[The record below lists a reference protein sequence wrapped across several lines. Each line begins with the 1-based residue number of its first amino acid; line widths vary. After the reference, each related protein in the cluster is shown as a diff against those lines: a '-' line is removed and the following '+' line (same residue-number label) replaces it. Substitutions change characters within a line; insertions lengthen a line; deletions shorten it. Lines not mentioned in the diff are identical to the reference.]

1 MNAGATP
8 TQASEATVRLAV
20 LRQANPSAPSVWEA
34 FAVERRPSMNVIF
47 ALMQIQRNPVTAD
60 GRPTTPVFWESNCL
74 EEVCGSCSM
83 VINGKARQAC
93 SALVDSL
100 AEPIRL
106 EPMRSFPVVRDLA
119 VDRSRMF
126 EALQRVRAWVPIDGT
141 HDLGPGPRQSA
152 AEQERRYHLSRC
164 MTCGVC
170 LEACPNFT
178 RGGGFVGAFAINQ
191 VRLFNSHPTGALT
204 RASWLDA
211 LLGDGGI
218 RECDNAQNCVES
230 CPKEIPLTAS
240 IAAMNRDVNRRA
252 IMRLLE
258 R

>member
-1 MNAGATP
+1 MHGQLGDPDPARN
-8 TQASEATVRLAV
+8 VRLTI
-20 LRQANPSAPSVWEA
+20 LRQDAPSAAPRWEA
-34 FAVERRPSMNVIF
+34 FAVPRRPNMNVIF
-47 ALMQIQRNPVTAD
+47 ALMQIQRRPVTAD
-60 GRPTTPVFWESNCL
+60 GRRTSPVFWESSCL

-93 SALVDSL
+93 SALVDAL

-126 EALQRVRAWVPIDGT
+126 EALQRVHAWVAIDAS
-141 HDLGPGPRQSA
+141 HDLGPGPRQGA
-152 AEQERRYHLSRC
+152 ADQARRYHLSRC

-170 LEACPNFT
+170 LEACPNYT
-178 RGGGFVGAFAINQ
+178 REGDFVGAFAINQ
-191 VRLFNSHPTGALT
+191 VRLFNAHPTGALT
-204 RASWLDA
+204 ASARLDA

-218 RECDNAQNCVES
+218 QECDNAQNCVVS
-230 CPKEIPLTAS
+230 CPKEIPLTDS
-240 IAAMNRDVNRRA
+240 IAAMNRAVNRRA
-252 IMRLLE
+252 VVRLLE

>member
-1 MNAGATP
+1 MHGQPGGPDPVGRVRLTILRQEAPSATP
-8 TQASEATVRLAV
+8 HWQAFEV
-20 LRQANPSAPSVWEA
+20 P
-34 FAVERRPSMNVIF
+34 RRPNMNVIS
-47 ALMQIQRNPVTAD
+47 ALMQIQRHPVTAA
-60 GRPTTPVFWESNCL
+60 GRPTPPVFWEANCL

-93 SALVDSL
+93 SALVDAL

-126 EALQRVRAWVPIDGT
+126 DALRRVKAWVPIDGS

-152 AEQERRYHLSRC
+152 ADQTRRYQLSRC

-170 LEACPNFT
+170 LEACPNYT
-178 RGGGFVGAFAINQ
+178 REGDFVGAFAINQ
-191 VRLFNSHPTGALT
+191 VRLFNAHPTGAMT
-204 RASWLDA
+204 ASARLDA

-218 RECDNAQNCVES
+218 QECDNAQNCVVS
-230 CPKEIPLTAS
+230 CPKEIPLTDS
-240 IAAMNRDVNRRA
+240 IAAMNRAVNRRA
-252 IMRLLE
+252 VLRLLE